1 MPRPARPRAVSCVRE
16 MFDMNAALVQP
27 RVIQKPPQAA
37 RADDHGSSPGAR
49 GAPHG
54 ARSSTTRTRSLSRL
68 MSLYRRALAYTQY
81 GSQPLDVV
89 VLYRFRGV

>member
-49 GAPHG
+49 
-54 ARSSTTRTRSLSRL
+54 RSSTTRTRSLSRL

-81 GSQPLDVV
+81 GSQPLVV
-89 VLYRFRGV
+89 VRYRFRGV